1 MQIKIF
7 AALTG
12 FIITFSSCTKDPR
25 SVTYK
30 IDALDD
36 SVVSAIV
43 TGTEKGDKTEIGIV
57 IFNASDGKHYE
68 MHFHEGAPSN
78 YIGYAP
84 YTFHHIHAKGNKAIY
99 SEQIDLMFDEFTDLN
114 ATCVVHP
121 MGNADVLAR
130 AGIGRNAPK

>member
-7 AALTG
+7 AALTE
-12 FIITFSSCTKDPR
+12 FIITFSSCTKAPR

-30 IDALDD
+30 IDAVDD
-36 SVVSAIV
+36 
-43 TGTEKGDKTEIGIV
+43 
-57 IFNASDGKHYE
+57 SDGKHYE
-68 MHFHEGAPSN
+68 MHFHEGTPSN

-130 AGIGRNAPK
+130 AGIGRNAPE